1 MRKKLFVGAALLCS
15 ALLWGGESTV
25 AQTVV
30 SSYPYEENFDD
41 TEAGGI
47 PEGWVVEGTEGG
59 GDYYVP
65 FSVQPGLDYGK
76 FPTTGDNVLV
86 SGYPRLS
93 NRVDVAFTPM
103 MEMKAGVE
111 YTVKV
116 DVTMLSAGFPA
127 PRIPSAK
134 VTVGQSQSG
143 DAHLT
148 TLYSSE
154 SDLTE
159 WENLELKF
167 TPSADGQYCF
177 GLWCSSTLGNVGD
190 VMYDSFSVTAAET
203 VEPEPEPVVISEY
216 PYVENFDDTEAGG
229 MPAGWLSVGDALF
242 TVSPAIDWGAQA
254 HSGDNLITAYSLEG
268 NRSNVAFS
276 PMMEMKAGYEYTMT
290 VMVQR
295 QDVAYKVPVSKVTVG
310 ASQDKSSHVIY
321 YHEGTTATSGWEQIE
336 VKYAPSSDGQYCFGL
351 WDASVLSNPGSVF
364 YDSFSVTEEK
374 IEEPVE
380 PTVIT
385 EFPYEENFDDTAI
398 GELPEGWIAEGTEGG
413 GDMYKPFSVQVGTDY
428 MKFPTTGDNVL
439 VSGYPQLSNRVDV
452 AFTPMMEMKAGVEY
466 TVKVDVTMLSAGF
479 PAPRIPSA
487 KVTVGQSQSGDAH
500 LTTLYSSESDLT
512 EWENLEL
519 KFTPSADG
527 QYCFGLWCS
536 STLGNVG
543 DVFYDSFS
551 VTAAESE
558 EPPVTWEAT
567 LPYEETFDD
576 ATHYSG
582 EDYLPIG
589 WLATGETPFVTAN
602 IDWKPAVSGEWYM
615 VTSSSVYDTRRDIAY
630 SPMFE
635 MEAGKEYV
643 ASFYLFM
650 PGGANNP
657 SFKVTAGREQSSD
670 MHTATL
676 IEIKNETI
684 SDWTRYEAKFT
695 PETAGEYCFAF
706 WACSENVSDGY
717 IAIDNVAIRAAED
730 VLPPAIWIKPGNM
743 LNSLFTGSLLLKNQE
758 LKMVNRTEDA
768 DSYEWTVDGGAELS
782 DATAAEPSI
791 KFPAS
796 GTYDVTL
803 EATNAG
809 GTSSET
815 VSVNINLNDG
825 TEDTEDAIQTVSDI
839 TDYVFQQGD
848 LPAYDENGAV
858 VENGTYEV
866 LYNYVVGVNPY
877 YKAFAERFEIPADQE
892 MTVNSLS
899 AYIMMYYIFAES
911 VGEVPVNDA
920 DANIKVVLYPE
931 KDGKPDMANA
941 FGSQTYN
948 IRELFGDYGY
958 YKPERRSIK
967 FDEPIKVK
975 GTFYVAFEFDQI
987 HLEAGSGWQR
997 SYIGADTRRHAN
1009 LQTTL
1014 YVLPENAIEGTNFTP
1029 DGTYCRADE
1038 FCPAL
1043 EGYSFTVM
1051 PWVTIHKLAEGSVEG
1066 IENDEVTISVSADGA
1081 DYKVSGLAD
1090 GARVQVWSVSGQL
1103 MFDGVSVDGEVV
1115 ISASGWSKGV
1125 YVIAAGDNTVKVIK

>member
-15 ALLWGGESTV
+15 ALLWGGVSTV

-41 TEAGGI
+41 TETGGI

-190 VMYDSFSVTAAET
+190 VMYDSFSVTAPET

-229 MPAGWLSVGDALF
+229 MP
-242 TVSPAIDWGAQA
+242 
-254 HSGDNLITAYSLEG
+254 
-268 NRSNVAFS
+268 
-276 PMMEMKAGYEYTMT
+276 
-290 VMVQR
+290 
-295 QDVAYKVPVSKVTVG
+295 
-310 ASQDKSSHVIY
+310 
-321 YHEGTTATSGWEQIE
+321 
-336 VKYAPSSDGQYCFGL
+336 
-351 WDASVLSNPGSVF
+351 
-364 YDSFSVTEEK
+364 
-374 IEEPVE
+374 
-380 PTVIT
+380 
-385 EFPYEENFDDTAI
+385 
-398 GELPEGWIAEGTEGG
+398 EGWVVEGTEGG
-413 GDMYKPFSVQVGTDY
+413 GDYYVPFSVQPGLDY
-428 MKFPTTGDNVL
+428 GKFPTTVDNVL

-543 DVFYDSFS
+543 DVMYDSFS

-676 IEIKNETI
+676 IEIKNETV

-730 VLPPAIWIKPGNM
+730 VLPPTIWIKPGNM

>member
-15 ALLWGGESTV
+15 ALLWGGVSTV

-41 TEAGGI
+41 TETGGI

-190 VMYDSFSVTAAET
+190 VMYDSFSVTAPET

-229 MPAGWLSVGDALF
+229 MP
-242 TVSPAIDWGAQA
+242 
-254 HSGDNLITAYSLEG
+254 
-268 NRSNVAFS
+268 
-276 PMMEMKAGYEYTMT
+276 
-290 VMVQR
+290 
-295 QDVAYKVPVSKVTVG
+295 
-310 ASQDKSSHVIY
+310 
-321 YHEGTTATSGWEQIE
+321 
-336 VKYAPSSDGQYCFGL
+336 
-351 WDASVLSNPGSVF
+351 
-364 YDSFSVTEEK
+364 
-374 IEEPVE
+374 
-380 PTVIT
+380 
-385 EFPYEENFDDTAI
+385 
-398 GELPEGWIAEGTEGG
+398 EGWVVEGTEGG
-413 GDMYKPFSVQVGTDY
+413 GDYYVPFSVQPGLDY
-428 MKFPTTGDNVL
+428 GKFPTTGDNVL
-439 VSGYPQLSNRVDV
+439 VSGYPRLSNRVDV

-543 DVFYDSFS
+543 DVMYDSFS

-676 IEIKNETI
+676 IEIKNETV

-730 VLPPAIWIKPGNM
+730 VLPPTIWIKPGNM